1 MHKSNEESSD
11 EEEESSIIKINEP
24 LRQGRDLRRSA
35 NPQIMISKKPSM
47 YDSDTN
53 NGPDGEQ
60 NGL

>member
-11 EEEESSIIKINEP
+11 EDDDHTNVKLHDP
-24 LRQGRDLRRSA
+24 LKQGRDLRRSA
-35 NPQIMISKKPSM
+35 NPHMMTSKKASM

-53 NGPDGEQ
+53 GVDGEQ